1 MEILEREHSEVKTT
15 VSYRELKIAMDS
27 EMGKAAES
35 FVRIGYL
42 FKMAR
47 DTDVLKESGYT
58 SYLEFAQKEYGLDKS
73 QVSRFINI
81 QTKFSDPEDPT
92 RLNEKYQGFGSAK
105 LALML
110 TLPDTIIEELTP
122 TFAKSDIQAVKEEI
136 EAEGKVSDLE
146 VLMEQTESLKG
157 TDGQQEQDILHQ
169 VIGQILDGDVYMRI
183 KIRQALKSDRK
194 GALLQEILAPAGEAM
209 HSVRIKG
216 VGRLMLSVKGLDT
229 EIVLINVRSDSKE
242 KYSWDALTQ
251 AIEDY
256 CSSHADPETEK
267 KPEVAPVQP
276 EKKTEKRKIPKVT
289 KAKEPEEMPSR
300 SRKEPQETVSE
311 EPAEKTTPRIPTMAE
326 VIDSIEHRAFNQVAG
341 TPEDKVTAETPTPP
355 VAIHSTMPD
364 GFVGYEKS
372 EEENRQ
378 QESSQTAEP
387 QLEGQMEITQ
397 FPQYLPDTHIKC
409 HDGSEVQESEAA
421 QIRTE
426 QRQHAERMCAPVLSY
441 LCQHPGLLQKII
453 ITEEGITIE

>member
-1 MEILEREHSEVKTT
+1 MEIVERENSEVKTT

-47 DTDVLKESGYT
+47 DTDVLQESGYT
-58 SYLEFAQKEYGLDKS
+58 SYLEFAQKEYGMDKS

-81 QTKFSDPEDPT
+81 HTKFSDPEDPT

-146 VLMEQTESLKG
+146 IIAEQAETTKEP
-157 TDGQQEQDILHQ
+157 DGQQDVLHQ
-169 VIGQILDGDVYMRI
+169 VVDQILDGDLYMRI
-183 KIRQALKSDRK
+183 KIRQALKSARK
-194 GALLQEILAPAGEAM
+194 DALIQEILAPAGEAM

-229 EIVLINVRSDSKE
+229 EIALINVRSDSKE
-242 KYSWDALTQ
+242 MYAWEAVIR

-256 CSSHADPETEK
+256 CTSHTDPEPEK
-267 KPEVAPVQP
+267 KTEVAPVQP
-276 EKKTEKRKIPKVT
+276 TEKPEKKKERKVSKVT
-289 KAKEPEEMPSR
+289 KAREAEKLPSR
-300 SRKEPQETVSE
+300 SRKVPQEEVPSE
-311 EPAEKTTPRIPTMAE
+311 
-326 VIDSIEHRAFNQVAG
+326 Q
-341 TPEDKVTAETPTPP
+341 TAPETPTTP
-355 VAIHSTMPD
+355 VAIHSIAPA
-364 GFVGYEKS
+364 GFVGYEKA
-372 EEENRQ
+372 EEGNRQ
-378 QESSQTAEP
+378 QESAQTAEP
-387 QLEGQMEITQ
+387 QLEGQMEIEQ
-397 FPQYLPDTHIKC
+397 FPQYLPDTYIKC
-409 HDGSEVQESEAA
+409 HDGSEVQESEAER
-421 QIRTE
+421 IRAEWRRHVENICIPILTYV
-426 QRQHAERMCAPVLSY
+426 RQHPELI
-441 LCQHPGLLQKII
+441 QKIT
-453 ITEEGITIE
+453 ITEEGIVIE